1 MIILHDLQKLSP
13 LFSKTAEQ
21 NDEDLPLSDLL
32 ELQGAKY
39 GLQGGLILG
48 GAQHILNAK
57 KPENLKRF
65 SLIGK
70 TPAGKRKAIAE
81 SVLDAGLRL
90 GTQGAIGAGTGYAIG
105 GGLGAAFKAYG
116 REGDRARSDVE
127 EEKREYLRQK
137 IEEMRMDKEAND
149 QLAIRLSKT
158 AGLLDG
164 IRKAT
169 GRDYKKATQAYNDLN
184 SMEGF
189 SSMGPNEYFPKLEEA
204 ELKMKAE
211 QQLRDEAQEKALPIA
226 AGTGLFGGLV
236 GAGMIEDKRINNRI
250 MDELL
255 SQEQGNQDS
264 STGLDG
270 QKRQGAGSVS
280 NAPAGADKTASH
292 SPLFRPLEKTA
303 GPLNFIKNLTNHN
316 VNKAQ
321 NRLNEIGNVP
331 RDLQKRYEYTQ
342 EAAKDV
348 RNAKVDRNRARLGG
362 GLTLG
367 AAGAGVGGYNAYQK
381 SKNPEEENTMN
392 QFSNY
397 EQKAAYESMMGR
409 LEKTAGPRDMAQNL
423 AGHAGDALAAA
434 RAGGADALVSAR
446 NLGQDALRGV
456 QGFGNDVIGTDYR
469 NLKAVNENVPG
480 GMPAEDIAA
489 AKKQMLLAQGLAGGG
504 ALGAGG
510 AGYALA
516 NAGGDEDEEQVAFTE
531 LMERLEK
538 TAAPG
543 AGLFN
548 KAKGALGNAK
558 YKAQMGVRDFT
569 GANEKATAQNM
580 QRAWSDNNSHNLSVD
595 QFKAQHE
602 KLKGANDAAQA
613 RKSKARKGAATGAA
627 GLAAAGGGAGAV
639 AANSKKDREKEA
651 SNVLNGLYKEAASAI
666 VDESLPA
673 VRQHVDP
680 MDRITFSK

>member
-1 MIILHDLQKLSP
+1 MKPFQNTSS
-13 LFSKTAEQ
+13 LFSKVAEDDEQ
-21 NDEDLPLSDLL
+21 NLPHAL
-32 ELQGAKY
+32 EYGMKGAES
-39 GLQGGLILG
+39 GLPAGVALG
-48 GAQHILNAK
+48 AFQHMRNSG
-57 KPENLKRF
+57 KPQF

-70 TPAGKRKAIAE
+70 TPAGKRAAIANRAI
-81 SVLDAGLRL
+81 DAGVQMGYSGLL
-90 GTQGAIGAGTGYAIG
+90 GAGAGFALG
-105 GGLGAAFKAYG
+105 GGLGAYMDQYG
-116 REGDRARSDVE
+116 VNKQQYRQEVE
-127 EEKREYLRQK
+127 DEKREYLRQK
-137 IEEMRMDKEAND
+137 IEEMRMDREATNHD
-149 QLAIRLSKT
+149 LAHRLSKT
-158 AGLLDG
+158 AGMLDG
-164 IRKAT
+164 IRRLTGSDYRKAT
-169 GRDYKKATQAYNDLN
+169 KAYENLN
-184 SMEGF
+184 SMDGF
-189 SSMGPNEYFPKLEEA
+189 ASMPPEQYFGELHAAEA
-204 ELKMKAE
+204 KMKAE
-211 QQLRDEAQEKALPIA
+211 QQLRDEAQQKALPIA

-236 GAGMIEDKRINNRI
+236 GAGMMEDKRINNRI

-255 SQEQGNQDS
+255 SQEQGDQDS
-264 STGLDG
+264 PTGLDG

-280 NAPAGADKTASH
+280 NAPAGADKTASY
-292 SPLFRPLEKTA
+292 SPLFRPFEKTA
-303 GPLNFIKNLTNHN
+303 GPLNFIKNFTNHN

-321 NRLNEIGNVP
+321 NRLNEISNVP

-362 GLTLG
+362 GLALG

-397 EQKAAYESMMGR
+397 EQKVAFESMMGR

-580 QRAWSDNNSHNLSVD
+580 QRAWNDDKTNSLSVS
-595 QFKAQHE
+595 QFKNQHE
-602 KLKGANDAAQA
+602 KLKGANDAAKA
-613 RKSKARKGAATGAA
+613 RKDKSRKGAAGAA
-627 GLAAAGGGAGAV
+627 GLAAAGGGAAA